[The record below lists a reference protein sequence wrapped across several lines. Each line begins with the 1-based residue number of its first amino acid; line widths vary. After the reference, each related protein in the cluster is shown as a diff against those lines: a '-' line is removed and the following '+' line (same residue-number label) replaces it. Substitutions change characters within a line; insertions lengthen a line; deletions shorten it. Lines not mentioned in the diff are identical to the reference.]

1 MAANTA
7 PIFPLTPIV
16 GIATLTTPTAITSRA
31 NITGTTGLVQ
41 LTATSTNGTKV
52 SLITVKAKATSVAT
66 NLFIWLYNGTTSYLF
81 DEIAIP
87 VQTASTTG
95 ESYFVT
101 KNYETAYGASIVLP
115 PTYQFFISVSVQQD
129 LNVFAYGGTY

>member
-1 MAANTA
+1 MAANLA
-7 PIFPLTPIV
+7 PIFPLTPVI

-52 SLITVKAKATSVAT
+52 PLITVKAKATSVAT
-66 NLFIWLYNGTTSYLF
+66 NLFVWIYNGTTSYLF

-95 ESYFVT
+95 ESYFVA
-101 KNYETAYGASIVLP
+101 KNYELLYGASIVLP
-115 PTYQFFISVSVQQD
+115 PTYQLYVSVSIQQD
-129 LNVFAYGGTY
+129 LNVFAHGGTY